1 MERRIIIVVSLDDS
15 ASVSTKD
22 KAINS
27 NDMSAHDS
35 VALLK
40 YLVIKYAVVYINPPV
55 VS

>member
-1 MERRIIIVVSLDDS
+1 MERRVIIVVSLDDS

-27 NDMSAHDS
+27 SDVSAHDS

-40 YLVIKYAVVYINPPV
+40 YLVIECAVVYINPSV
-55 VS
+55 AS

>member
-1 MERRIIIVVSLDDS
+1 MERHVIIVVSLDDS

-27 NDMSAHDS
+27 SDASAHDS

-40 YLVIKYAVVYINPPV
+40 YLVIECAVVYINPPV
-55 VS
+55 AS

>member
-1 MERRIIIVVSLDDS
+1 VERHVIIVVSLDDS

-27 NDMSAHDS
+27 NDALAHDS

-40 YLVIKYAVVYINPPV
+40 YLVIECAVVYINPHV
-55 VS
+55 AS